1 MRRSTLRQAMAR
13 RNRARA
19 EQGQEALG
27 RQEVGWQEEVDKGG
41 RGDFKAPQRTPVS
54 VESTT
59 LNALR
64 TLLHHPQLA
73 LKVDDAGTLARE
85 QDTYAQLLVSLLEAL
100 QKNPRQSSMQL
111 IARWHGTP
119 QGRLLQALGEKEW
132 LIVQENLEKQFFD
145 TITKLSE
152 SQRFGEREERLRSV
166 MQKSYSELT
175 DEEKALL
182 REHYSVAA
190 SSPSQS

>member
-1 MRRSTLRQAMAR
+1 MKRKPCS
-13 RNRARA
+13 
-19 EQGQEALG
+19 
-27 RQEVGWQEEVDKGG
+27 
-41 RGDFKAPQRTPVS
+41 
-54 VESTT
+54 ES
-59 LNALR
+59 
-64 TLLHHPQLA
+64 
-73 LKVDDAGTLARE
+73 
-85 QDTYAQLLVSLLEAL
+85 
-100 QKNPRQSSMQL
+100 
-111 IARWHGTP
+111 
-119 QGRLLQALGEKEW
+119 
-132 LIVQENLEKQFFD
+132 